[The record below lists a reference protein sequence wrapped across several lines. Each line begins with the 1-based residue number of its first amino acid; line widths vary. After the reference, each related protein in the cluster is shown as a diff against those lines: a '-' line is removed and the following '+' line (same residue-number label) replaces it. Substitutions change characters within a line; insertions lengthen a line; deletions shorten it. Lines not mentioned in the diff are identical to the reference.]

1 MAIPKI
7 IHYCWLSDD
16 PVPAD
21 YQKYRDLWKIKLPD
35 YQFLLWDTKRFDLN
49 KTLWTRQAFDS
60 GMYAFAADYIRF
72 FAVYHFGGIY
82 LDMDMEIIKPFEPLL
97 DAELMIAYE
106 NQNGENLEA
115 GCFGAVKGHEYIK
128 KCMEYYENHTFFD
141 PAEAEKIKSIA
152 VSERLDYINPLIAP
166 EVMKNALA
174 FFKDK
179 KFRIY
184 SKDYFTAK
192 NTVTGVIEPT
202 ENTVTIHHFAAQ
214 YHSDEWRK
222 DRKSEQ
228 EASRI
233 FGETT
238 VLAKIA
244 RKMVI
249 AKNRIKRDGIGSA
262 VRHYFNKYIRKKGGR

>member
-16 PVPAD
+16 PVPPD

-35 YQFLLWDTKRFDLN
+35 YQFLLWDTKRFDIN
-49 KTLWTRQAFDS
+49 QTLWTRQAFES
-60 GMYAFAADYIRF
+60 GMYACAADYIRF
-72 FAVYHFGGIY
+72 FAVYNFGGIY
-82 LDMDMEIIKPFEPLL
+82 LDMDMEIIKPFCSLL

-106 NQNGENLEA
+106 NQTGENLEA

-128 KCMEYYENHTFFD
+128 KCMEYYNTHFFD
-141 PAEAEKIKSIA
+141 PSEVEKIKSMA
-152 VSERLDYINPLIAP
+152 VSERHDYINPLIAP
-166 EVMKNALA
+166 EAMKNAFE
-174 FFKDK
+174 FFTDK

-184 SKDYFTAK
+184 SKEYFTAK
-192 NTVTGVIEPT
+192 NTVTGVIEQT

-228 EASRI
+228 EVSRI
-233 FGETT
+233 LGETT
-238 VLAKIA
+238 VLSKIV
-244 RKMVI
+244 RKMVT
-249 AKNRIKRDGIGSA
+249 AKNRIKRGGIGSA
-262 VRHYFNKYIRKKGGR
+262 LQHYFNKYIRKKGGH